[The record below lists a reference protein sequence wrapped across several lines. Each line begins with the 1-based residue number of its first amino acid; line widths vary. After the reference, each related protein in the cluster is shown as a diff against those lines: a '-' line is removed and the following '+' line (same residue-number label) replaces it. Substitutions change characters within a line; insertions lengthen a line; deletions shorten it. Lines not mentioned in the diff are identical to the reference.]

1 MSTPAAAGPT
11 REPLDWPF
19 FGPEH
24 RAYAARL
31 DGFVAG
37 GGLDGLDHA
46 DVDGTCRTLVARLGA
61 AGLLEAAVPVP
72 EADGTSIRSLEL
84 CLARETL
91 AWHDG
96 LADFAFAMQGLGT
109 GAIALAGADAL
120 KREVLPKVRRGEWL
134 AAFALSEA
142 DAGSDVAAMSCA
154 ARADGDHYVL
164 DGEKTWISNGGIAD
178 VYTVFVRTG
187 EAPGT
192 RGISAFV
199 VFADDPGF
207 SITERIDVIAPHP
220 LATIRFDACRIP
232 ASRRLG
238 AAGEGFKIAM
248 RTLDIFRA
256 SVAAAALGFARRAL
270 DEALHHVRNRRM
282 LGGTL
287 ADLQLTQAALGEMA
301 AELDGA
307 ALLTWRAAWR
317 RDVQGLPTTREAA
330 MAKMTA
336 TEMAQR
342 VIDRAVQLHGGRGVR
357 SGETV
362 EALYREIRALR
373 IYEGA
378 TEVQKLIIARE
389 LLKAG

>member
-1 MSTPAAAGPT
+1 M
-11 REPLDWPF
+11 
-19 FGPEH
+19 
-24 RAYAARL
+24 
-31 DGFVAG
+31 
-37 GGLDGLDHA
+37 
-46 DVDGTCRTLVARLGA
+46 
-61 AGLLEAAVPVP
+61 
-72 EADGTSIRSLEL
+72 
-84 CLARETL
+84 
-91 AWHDG
+91 
-96 LADFAFAMQGLGT
+96 
-109 GAIALAGADAL
+109 
-120 KREVLPKVRRGEWL
+120 
-134 AAFALSEA
+134 
-142 DAGSDVAAMSCA
+142 
-154 ARADGDHYVL
+154 
-164 DGEKTWISNGGIAD
+164 
-178 VYTVFVRTG
+178 
-187 EAPGT
+187 
-192 RGISAFV
+192 
-199 VFADDPGF
+199 
-207 SITERIDVIAPHP
+207 IAPHP
-220 LATIRFDACRIP
+220 LATIRFDGCLIP

-287 ADLQLTQAALGEMA
+287 ADLQLTQAALGDMA